1 MIYEKLAIITDG
13 KETSIKVIELFAPY
27 MAVDSYVLLCNDIIL
42 LDSNNGIEDWTEII
56 KEDLGVDVEV
66 MLIENLNFSNDAPE
80 GLQNAVN
87 DYIKKAD
94 ISDDINY
101 FLDLISQKGSKY
113 SLTPK
118 EQQRLDELSK
128 K

>member
-66 MLIENLNFSNDAPE
+66 MLIENLNFSNNAPE